1 MSPDSSFAALV
12 DYWLED
18 MEMEDRLSRTTR
30 LLYERN
36 MRKLVLPYFE
46 NLTLREIG
54 VARCDYFIKQLAK
67 ESYNRARQARVVMR
81 LALALAVRHEL
92 IPRNPMEHVSR
103 LRRAPREV
111 NTFTPA
117 EVQFIRAAIRK
128 WEQRQVKTGPRPD
141 GQLGQIV
148 EVMLGTSARVGEV
161 LAIRLCD
168 LDLKSAI
175 PTVRI
180 CGTIISRSGELTHRQ
195 DRPKTAQSVRRIALP
210 RFAADAIRARLP
222 NVTVRGKETLLFS
235 TRRGTPHTTN
245 NIRRRLRDVT
255 SKAGIDAVTPHR
267 FRRAV
272 ATAINDAAGIDLAA
286 ALLGHADTRVTQMHY
301 VPRDEIVDAVTAQ
314 HLEEAFGT
322 AG

>member
-1 MSPDSSFAALV
+1 MTPDSSFAALV
-12 DYWLED
+12 DYWIED
-18 MEMEDRLSRTTR
+18 MEIEDRLSHTTR

-36 MRKLVLPYFE
+36 IRKLVLPLFE

-67 ESYNRARQARVVMR
+67 DSYNKARQARVAMR
-81 LALALAVRHEL
+81 LALGLAVRHEL
-92 IPRNPMEHVSR
+92 IPRNPMDHVSR
-103 LRRAPREV
+103 LRRPSREV

-117 EVQFIRAAIRK
+117 EVRYIRTAIRT
-128 WEQRQVKTGPRPD
+128 WEEREVTAGPRPD

-148 EVMLGTSARVGEV
+148 EVMLGTSARIGEV

-180 CGTIISRSGELTHRQ
+180 CGTIVSRACEPTHRQ
-195 DRPKTAQSVRRIALP
+195 DHPKTAQSVRRIALP
-210 RFAADAIRARLP
+210 KFAVDAIRARLR
-222 NVTVRGKETLLFS
+222 NVIVRGKDTLLFS

-255 SKAGIDAVTPHR
+255 AKAGIDAVTPHR
-267 FRRAV
+267 FRCAV

-286 ALLGHADTRVTQMHY
+286 TLLGHTDSRITQIHY
-301 VPRDEIVDAVTAQ
+301 VPRDEIVDASTTE
-314 HLEEAFGT
+314 HLEA